1 MSDFSARPSCSLPL
15 GIRYIYGHLCRN
27 LVRAHF
33 LATAAVDDQLTTV
46 NSLRTMCQKAIDDER
61 RRVQMVVEA
70 MPRRMAKQQEEA
82 AAKAQSDAQ

>member
-1 MSDFSARPSCSLPL
+1 MSPPDRVAAFHWAFGTFMVISVGTWCAR
-15 GIRYIYGHLCRN
+15 
-27 LVRAHF
+27 F
-33 LATAAVDDQLTTV
+33 LTIAALNEQLIPV

-82 AAKAQSDAQ
+82 AAKGQSNSQ